1 MASSS
6 FHIRRYHVFPS
17 FHGPD
22 VRRGFLSHL
31 HNHFTSKGITTF
43 KDQEIERG
51 QTIGPELVQA
61 IRESRISVVVLSKSY
76 GSSSWCLDELVE
88 ILRCKEDQGQIV
100 MTIFYEIDTSDVRK
114 QSGDF
119 GRDFKR
125 TCEGKTEEVKQRWI
139 QALAHVATIAGEH
152 LLNWDNEAAMVQKFA
167 TDVSNKLNLT
177 LSRDFDGMVGM
188 ETHLRKLNSLLCLEC
203 DEVKMIGIWGPA
215 GIGKTTIARTLF
227 NQLSTSFRFI
237 CFMGNLKGK
246 YKSVVGMDDYD
257 SKLCLQNQLLSKILG
272 QRDMRVH
279 NLGAIKEWLQDQRVL
294 IILDDVDDI
303 EKLEALAKEP
313 SWFGSGSR
321 IIVTTED
328 KKILKA
334 HWVDRFYLVDFP
346 SEEEAL
352 EILCLSAFKQST
364 VRDGF
369 MELANKI
376 VEFCGYLPLGLS
388 VVGSSLRGESKHEWE
403 LQLSRIG
410 TSLDRKIEDV
420 LRVGY
425 DKLSK
430 KDQSLFLHIACFFN
444 SKKFDHVTT
453 LLADSNLD
461 VSNGLK
467 TLVEKSLI
475 SICWWIEMH
484 RLLEQLGRQIVIEQ
498 SDEPGKRQ
506 FLVEAEEIRDVLENE
521 TGTGSVIGISFD
533 MSKNV
538 KLSISKR
545 AFEGMRNL
553 KFLRFYKADFC
564 PGNVSLRIL
573 EDIDYLPR
581 LRLLDWY
588 AYPGKRLPPTF
599 QPEYLIELHMKF
611 SKLEKLWEGI
621 QPLKNLKEI
630 DLSFSYKL
638 KEIPDLS
645 NASKLKILTLSY
657 CTSLVKLPSSISNLQ
672 KLKKL
677 NVSSCEKLKV
687 IPTNINLASLEE
699 VDMSFCSLLR
709 SFPDI
714 SRNIKKLNVVS
725 TQIEKGSPS
734 SFRRLSCL
742 EELFIGGRSLERL
755 THVPV
760 SLKKLDISHS
770 GIEKIP
776 DCVLGLQQLQSLI
789 VESCTKLVSL
799 TSLPP
804 SLVSLNA
811 KNCVSLERVCC
822 SFQDPIKD
830 LRFYNCLKL
839 DEEARRAIIHQRG
852 DWDVCLP
859 GKEVPAEFTH
869 KAIGNSITTP
879 LVGARSRFEACL
891 LLPPTKVHAY
901 LVITCCIRSKGGV
914 QINEFVCGPW
924 PSPQWPEFVTE
935 HLLIFRG
942 ELYKEK
948 RSPEVDGTMSEILFE
963 FSCDG
968 SQQVMECGVHILRDE
983 AASSSE
989 ISMEEAEDSSSSSKM
1004 DNFETESS
1012 SNRVDYYE
1020 SGGNSNHYTDGDG
1033 NRDYK
1038 AEASKVSQVESTKT
1052 SKHTGCWS
1060 WFTKHGLRKK
1070 KLNKTEQ
1077 TSCKIS

>member
-1 MASSS
+1 MRFVDPKGLPDIRDYDPKWKGAASSV
-6 FHIRRYHVFPS
+6 FIKKLRYHVFPS

-31 HNHFTSKGITTF
+31 HYHFTSKGITTF

-51 QTIGPELVQA
+51 QAIGPELVQA

-100 MTIFYEIDTSDVRK
+100 MTIFYEIDPSDVRK

-119 GRDFKR
+119 GRDFKI

-152 LLNWDNEAAMVQKFA
+152 LLNWDNEAAMVEKFA

-215 GIGKTTIARTLF
+215 GIGKTTIARALF

-237 CFMGNLKGK
+237 CFMGNLKGN
-246 YKSVVGMDDYD
+246 YKSIVGVDDYD
-257 SKLCLQNQLLSKILG
+257 SKLCLQNQLLSKILS
-272 QRDMRVH
+272 QRDMRVG

-334 HWVDRFYLVDFP
+334 HWVDTFYLVDFP

-461 VSNGLK
+461 VSSGLK

-621 QPLKNLKEI
+621 QPLTNLKEI
-630 DLSFSYKL
+630 DLSCSYKL
-638 KEIPDLS
+638 KDIPDLS
-645 NASKLKILTLSY
+645 SATNLKKLTLSY

-677 NVSSCEKLKV
+677 NVSSCKKLKV

-699 VDMSFCSLLR
+699 VDMRFCSLLR

-714 SRNIKKLNVVS
+714 SRNIKKLRLTS
-725 TQIEKGSPS
+725 TQIGNGSPS

-742 EELFIGGRSLERL
+742 EQLCISGRSLERL
-755 THVPV
+755 THVPG
-760 SLKKLDISHS
+760 SLRKLDISHS
-770 GIEKIP
+770 DIEKIP
-776 DCVLGLQQLQSLI
+776 DCVVG
-789 VESCTKLVSL
+789 
-799 TSLPP
+799 
-804 SLVSLNA
+804 
-811 KNCVSLERVCC
+811 
-822 SFQDPIKD
+822 PIKD
-830 LRFYNCLKL
+830 VRFYNCLKL

-869 KAIGNSITTP
+869 KAIGNSITIP
-879 LVGARSRFEACL
+879 LVGASSRFEACL
-891 LLPPTKVHAY
+891 LLPPTKGHTS
-901 LVITCCIRSKGGV
+901 LFITCCIRSKDGV
-914 QINEFVCGPW
+914 QINEFLCVGW
-924 PSPQWPEFVTE
+924 PSPQFVTE

-989 ISMEEAEDSSSSSKM
+989 
-1004 DNFETESS
+1004 
-1012 SNRVDYYE
+1012 V
-1020 SGGNSNHYTDGDG
+1020 GNTNEH
-1033 NRDYK
+1033 R
-1038 AEASKVSQVESTKT
+1038 
-1052 SKHTGCWS
+1052 WR
-1060 WFTKHGLRKK
+1060 L
-1070 KLNKTEQ
+1070 
-1077 TSCKIS
+1077 